1 MKIGYA
7 RVSTDDQNLAMQLD
21 ALRAAGC
28 EKIHEDKAS
37 GILHGR
43 RGLTEAL
50 ESCAAGDV
58 LVVWKLDRLA
68 RSLHDL
74 VVIAADLKSRGV
86 GLKILTGEGAAVDT
100 THAQGRMIFGILAVM
115 AEFERE
121 MISERTVAGMVAAR
135 NRGVRVGR
143 PLKLSEF
150 QRREAASMLDA
161 GKARS
166 DIAALLGV
174 HVGTL
179 RRALKGPDDL
189 GGFQHRKNLRPLYG
203 PENGFNGCEAR
214 RLPCLL
220 LSVAERKMLS
230 KNREKHRVRKTPVFV
245 LRPHRGPKSSTSQER
260 RAKA

>member
-7 RVSTDDQNLAMQLD
+7 RVSTDDQSLALQLD

-28 EKIHEDKAS
+28 ETIHEDKAS
-37 GILHGR
+37 GVLNGR
-43 RGLTEAL
+43 KGLTQAL
-50 ESCAAGDV
+50 KGCASGDV

-74 VVIAADLKSRGV
+74 VVIAADLKSRNV

-121 MISERTVAGMVAAR
+121 MISERTKAGMAAAKR
-135 NRGVRVGR
+135 RGVRAGR
-143 PLKLSEF
+143 PPKLTDY
-150 QRREAASMLDA
+150 QRREAASMLDE

-166 DIAALLGV
+166 DVAALLGV

-179 RRALKGPDDL
+179 RRALRGLDGL
-189 GGFQHRKNLRPLYG
+189 GGPL
-203 PENGFNGCEAR
+203 
-214 RLPCLL
+214 
-220 LSVAERKMLS
+220 
-230 KNREKHRVRKTPVFV
+230 
-245 LRPHRGPKSSTSQER
+245 
-260 RAKA
+260 RAKKRA

>member
-28 EKIHEDKAS
+28 ELVHEDKAS
-37 GILHGR
+37 GVLNGR
-43 RGLTEAL
+43 KGLAQAL
-50 ESCAAGDV
+50 KGCTAGDV

-121 MISERTVAGMVAAR
+121 LMSERTVAGMAAAR
-135 NRGVRVGR
+135 KRGVRLGR

-150 QRREAASMLDA
+150 QRREAATMLDA

-166 DIAALLGV
+166 
-174 HVGTL
+174 
-179 RRALKGPDDL
+179 
-189 GGFQHRKNLRPLYG
+189 
-203 PENGFNGCEAR
+203 E
-214 RLPCLL
+214 
-220 LSVAERKMLS
+220 
-230 KNREKHRVRKTPVFV
+230 
-245 LRPHRGPKSSTSQER
+245 ER
-260 RAKA
+260 RVGKECRSR

>member
-7 RVSTDDQNLAMQLD
+7 RVSTDEQNLAMQLD

-37 GILHGR
+37 GVLNGR
-43 RGLTEAL
+43 KGLKEAL
-50 ESCAAGDV
+50 KGCASGDV

-74 VVIAADLKSRGV
+74 VVIAEDLKGRGV

-100 THAQGRMIFGILAVM
+100 TQPQGRMVFGILAVM

-121 MISERTVAGMVAAR
+121 LMSERTVAGMAAAR

-143 PLKLSEF
+143 PPKLTEF
-150 QRREAASMLDA
+150 QRREAASMLDD

-166 DIAALLGV
+166 DIAALLNV

-179 RRALKGPDDL
+179 RRALKGPDIEW
-189 GGFQHRKNLRPLYG
+189 NL
-203 PENGFNGCEAR
+203 C
-214 RLPCLL
+214 
-220 LSVAERKMLS
+220 
-230 KNREKHRVRKTPVFV
+230 
-245 LRPHRGPKSSTSQER
+245 
-260 RAKA
+260 